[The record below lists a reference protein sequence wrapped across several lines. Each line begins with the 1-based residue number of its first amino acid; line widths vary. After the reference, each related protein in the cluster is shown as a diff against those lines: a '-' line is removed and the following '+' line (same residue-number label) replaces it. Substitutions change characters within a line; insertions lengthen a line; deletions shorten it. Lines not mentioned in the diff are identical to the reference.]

1 MKIGN
6 RNGAVERLALSRSNM
21 DAPVEF
27 QTLAETLEPKFRET
41 FACHFNGLSKSQPS
55 GLVMPPEFFRFAD
68 SLRNFQPRPD
78 DTWIVTFPKCGECP
92 SNGITFYGEILIFFG
107 TGTTWTQEMLWLIVN
122 DCDFH
127 GAQTPLKNRSA
138 FLELIGN

>member
-55 GLVMPPEFFRFAD
+55 GLVMPPEFFRLIIICKENYVGKCNFFFKIVLRQVRRFA
-68 SLRNFQPRPD
+68 SQ
-78 DTWIVTFPKCGECP
+78 FPAE
-92 SNGITFYGEILIFFG
+92 
-107 TGTTWTQEMLWLIVN
+107 TGRHLDRHFSQV
-122 DCDFH
+122 
-127 GAQTPLKNRSA
+127 R
-138 FLELIGN
+138 